1 VVQSHLP
8 NANAKPK
15 VGNPEKEM
23 IGTNA
28 APSGAFPVRSIA
40 RTEAVPALNPA
51 PVFRYTFWGVAVG
64 GWIAFGS
71 ITCGLA
77 WYADS
82 AGTRTILPVPAICLL
97 FGCTLALLALG
108 WAGLTLGRQGGAL
121 RQQEEAA
128 QELHRQAEQLARKY
142 IEAEQGRQD
151 TETNLR
157 FLLGGMHG
165 YAFFTLDSEG
175 RALTWNDAAQAL
187 YACQASETV
196 GQHYSSVFCPADIQN
211 HLPYQQLKHAAD
223 HGRFEE
229 RGWRVRRDGSRF
241 WAHIVITAVR
251 EPGGRLHR
259 WLVMTRDITDQREAE
274 EALERSRVEYRNL
287 ADAARDIV
295 ITVAP
300 AGCVLSLNPAFE
312 SLTGRFRSEWVGQPF
327 TALVAKED
335 QALAKEMLKRLAQ
348 GFTPPVFELRLLA
361 GPGKTVAVEF
371 TASPQ
376 QECGQITGWLGIG
389 RNVSERK
396 QTEENLRTTEER
408 LRQAQKMEAIGQLAG
423 GVAHDFNNLLTVIQG
438 YCDILLHNY
447 SADGPATGSILEI
460 IKASERAASLTRQL
474 LAFSRK
480 QVLQPQILDL
490 NARLADTAK
499 MLRRL
504 IGEDIELVTEL
515 DPESC
520 VVKVDSGQMEQVLM
534 NLVVNARDAMPRGG
548 RLVISTAS
556 SEKVLG
562 TVVRSTLRAVPA
574 TVPDTFSEPEGP
586 GRADLEPGPY
596 VLLSVSDTGCGMDQA
611 TLAHIFEPFFTTK
624 EPGKGTGLGLATV
637 YGIVKQSGG
646 HIEVASTPR
655 KGTTFRIY
663 LPKPMETTPSPMLT
677 AAQEDVSGGG
687 ETVLLVEDEDAL
699 RALNRLTL
707 TAKGYVVV
715 EARDGQEGLEVFE
728 RQEGAIDVV
737 VTDVVMPRLCGT
749 AMVEQLRSRKRDLRV
764 LFVSGYNDSILYRRG
779 AYPINN
785 YLRKPFSSEELARSV
800 RETLDAVSPS

>member
-1 VVQSHLP
+1 MEPLPVIQDHL
-8 NANAKPK
+8 AHAGAKPK
-15 VGNPEKEM
+15 VGHSEKEA
-23 IGTNA
+23 IITA
-28 APSGAFPVRSIA
+28 TTAPSGAFPVRSIA
-40 RTEAVPALNPA
+40 RTGPLPALNPA
-51 PVFRYTFWGVAVG
+51 PVFRYTFWGVALG

-71 ITCGLA
+71 IACGLA

-82 AGTRTILPVPAICLL
+82 AGAHTVLPVPTICLL
-97 FGCTLALLALG
+97 FGCTLALLALA
-108 WAGLTLGRQGGAL
+108 WAALTLGRQGAAL

-128 QELHRQAEQLARKY
+128 QDLHRQAEQLGRQY
-142 IEAEQGRQD
+142 TEAEQGRQD

-175 RALTWNDAAQAL
+175 RALTWNNAAQAL
-187 YACQASETV
+187 YACRAAEVV
-196 GQHYSSVFCPADIQN
+196 GQHYSCLFSGADTEK
-211 HLPYQQLKHAAD
+211 HLPEQQLKHAAD

-241 WAHIVITAVR
+241 WAHVVITAVR

-274 EALERSRVEYRNL
+274 EALRRSRVQYRNL
-287 ADAARDIV
+287 TDAARDIV

-300 AGCVLSLNPAFE
+300 AGSILSLNPAFE
-312 SLTGRFRSEWVGQPF
+312 SVTGRMRGEWVGQPF
-327 TALVAKED
+327 TALVAEED
-335 QALAKEMLKRLAQ
+335 QPLAKEMLQRLAQ
-348 GFTPPVFELRLLA
+348 GLTPPVFELRLLA
-361 GPGKTVAVEF
+361 RPGKTVAVEF

-376 QECGQITGWLGIG
+376 QERGQVTGWLGIG

-396 QTEENLRTTEER
+396 QTEENLRRTEER

-438 YCDILLHNY
+438 YCDILLH
-447 SADGPATGSILEI
+447 SFPGAGPANEPILEI

-480 QVLQPQILDL
+480 QVLQPEVLDL
-490 NARLADTAK
+490 NTRLADTAT

-515 DPESC
+515 DPAIC
-520 VVKVDSGQMEQVLM
+520 LVKVDSGQMEQVLM
-534 NLVVNARDAMPRGG
+534 NLVVNARDAMPKGG
-548 RLVISTAS
+548 RLVISTARTNLEKAEGS
-556 SEKVLG
+556 S
-562 TVVRSTLRAVPA
+562 R
-574 TVPDTFSEPEGP
+574 PDV
-586 GRADLEPGPY
+586 EPGPY
-596 VLLSVSDTGCGMDQA
+596 VLLTVSDTGCGMDQA

-646 HIEVASTPR
+646 HIEVASTR
-655 KGTTFRIY
+655 QKGTTFRIY
-663 LPKPMETTPSPMLT
+663 LPQPMEAAPSPTLT
-677 AAQEDVSGGG
+677 AAPEKVSGGG
-687 ETVLLVEDEDAL
+687 ETLLLVEDEEAL

-707 TAKGYVVV
+707 TSRGYVVL

-728 RQEGAIDVV
+728 RHQETIDMV

-749 AMVEQLRSRKRDLRV
+749 GMVEQLRSRKRDLTV
-764 LFVSGYNDSILYRRG
+764 LFVSGYNDSTLFRRG
-779 AYPINN
+779 AHPISN

-800 RETLDAVSPS
+800 RETLDAAGGS